1 MLPEKSVRGD
11 IHLITIFGL
20 EHLSSVDIQ
29 DVQAGAAHCSRT
41 IVGDIKVER
50 AVAVDVRQRHRH
62 ASELADQSRISDFL
76 EMASAVVEEEPGASA
91 QRVHQQIEVAIAINI
106 D

>member
-20 EHLSSVDIQ
+20 EHLSSIDIQ
-29 DVQAGAAHCSRT
+29 HVQAGAAHGRRT

-50 AVAVDVRQRHRH
+50 AVAVDVRQRHRR
-62 ASELADQSRISDFL
+62 ASELANQSRICDFL
-76 EMASAVVEEEPGASA
+76 EMALAVVEEEPGASA
-91 QRVHQQIEVAIAINI
+91 QRVHQQIKVAVTINI